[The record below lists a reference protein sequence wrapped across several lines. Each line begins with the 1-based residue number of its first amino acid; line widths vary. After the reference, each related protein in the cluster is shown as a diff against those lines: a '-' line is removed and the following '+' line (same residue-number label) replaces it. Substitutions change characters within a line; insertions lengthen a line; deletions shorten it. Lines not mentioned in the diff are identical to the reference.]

1 MVERIRWATGQKVRV
16 VDRSSPHVGK
26 VGILKT
32 LKQFPI
38 VGNMPYRYW
47 FVEIDGNSVLLT
59 EDQLARIE

>member
-26 VGILKT
+26 VGILRT

-47 FVEIDGNSVLLT
+47 LVEIDGNSAVLT
-59 EDQLARIE
+59 EDQLARME